1 MGLVPKTS
9 MPEPVAAPAQPETV
23 RRADAEAMKKRA
35 VGKAGAMN
43 RYGAGASDLTKGALA
58 MTGPSLMKQTLGGGG
73 Q

>member
-9 MPEPVAAPAQPETV
+9 VPDPVATPPQPETV
-23 RRADAEAMKKRA
+23 RRADAEAQKKRA
-35 VGKAGAMN
+35 TAKAGAAN

-58 MTGPSLMKQTLGGGG
+58 MTGPSLLKQTLGGGG